1 MIPGAQGD
9 GGDYAIAQVT
19 GHVPRNHM
27 EAAPVFDEITGD
39 PLNDPVSESN
49 AATRRA
55 PRAARRAQR
64 SSHRALHAT
73 CDTAAVSGSSAAT
86 RHTAHAIADSARA
99 CASTA

>member
-55 PRAARRAQR
+55 PRAAHSAARTA
-64 SSHRALHAT
+64 HCTPHAT
-73 CDTAAVSGSSAAT
+73 LQL
-86 RHTAHAIADSARA
+86 
-99 CASTA
+99 